1 MSSAIVIHYSLFNT
15 VIGSETWRTRD
26 TVKRACRDNAASV
39 LAMWLS
45 VNSKKCSRRRQISLA
60 TVEPLLA

>member
-1 MSSAIVIHYSLFNT
+1 VSSAIVIHYSLFNNT

-45 VNSKKCSRRRQISLA
+45 VNSKKCQRPISLA